1 MANNKVVIDIIA
13 PNTRTFNMLEF
24 VLQQHG
30 KGRFELS
37 RGNRPDLV
45 VVDFDKSDVLS
56 AFRKFRSRFPETPAV
71 LLLNLSEEYETLPDE
86 VRIGAEYLLLK
97 PFAAKDF
104 ISKINECLGGGT
116 PAQPAKVDLAGLA
129 SPHGKENS
137 LTGMKSIPSGNE
149 SSNRKVL
156 PEPSRKSSA
165 PASENTIPLQTSTT
179 GNQPVRLGSRQRT
192 WPPLESEKI
201 AYSFALESE
210 IDMADDAAV
219 KNIWLKTDNKLLGYL
234 KSAISQQVSAPSAIC
249 FSIQDNLN
257 IHISPYA
264 KTVALV
270 GENINLQELAGQ
282 DFINGQ
288 ITVRECAMPDNNLQ
302 LRLEMES
309 FLWKLALHTYRGYL
323 PEGINVNKPVY
334 LKYWPNLTRLEPTP
348 NAMRIASL
356 LCRQPV
362 ALAFIVRILNIPQ
375 RHVFNFYAAAN
386 AAGYAG
392 PAVREVDNMLLPSY
406 PDELGD
412 SAVQGYIDNPVSR
425 NMNAL

>member
-13 PNTRTFNMLEF
+13 PNSRTFNMLEF

-45 VVDFDKSDVLS
+45 VVDFDKSDVLTT
-56 AFRKFRSRFPETPAV
+56 FRKFRSRFPEIPAV
-71 LLLNLSEEYETLPDE
+71 LLLNLPEEYETLPNE
-86 VRIGAEYLLLK
+86 IRIGAEFLLLK

-104 ISKINECLGGGT
+104 ISKINECLGGI
-116 PAQPAKVDLAGLA
+116 PAQTNSTRLA
-129 SPHGKENS
+129 SRSGKEATF
-137 LTGMKSIPSGNE
+137 TGVKSGPPVND
-149 SSNRKVL
+149 SSKRKVS
-156 PEPSRKSSA
+156 PEPSRSTA
-165 PASENTIPLQTSTT
+165 AASENTIPLQTSST
-179 GNQPVRLGSRQRT
+179 GVRLSSRQRIWT
-192 WPPLESEKI
+192 PLESEKI

-219 KNIWLKTDNKLLGYL
+219 KNIWLKTDNRLLGYL
-234 KSAISQQVSAPSAIC
+234 KSVISQQVTAPSAIC
-249 FSIQDNLN
+249 LSIHDNLS
-257 IHISPYA
+257 IHISPFA

-282 DFINGQ
+282 DFSNGN
-288 ITVRECAMPDNNLQ
+288 ISVSESAMPRNNLQ
-302 LRLEMES
+302 FQLELEA
-309 FLWKLALHTYRGYL
+309 FLWKLALYTYGGYL
-323 PEGINVNKPVY
+323 PEGIDVNKPVY

-375 RHVFNFYAAAN
+375 KHVFNFFAAAN
-386 AAGYAG
+386 ATGYAG
-392 PAVREVDNMLLPSY
+392 PAVREVDNMLLPTY

-412 SAVQGYIDNPVSR
+412 SPVHGNIDKSVSQT
-425 NMNAL
+425 MNAL

>member
-1 MANNKVVIDIIA
+1 MTNGKVVIDIIA
-13 PNTRTFNMLEF
+13 PNSRTFNMLEF

-71 LLLNLSEEYETLPDE
+71 LLLNLPEEYETLPDE
-86 VRIGAEYLLLK
+86 VRIVAEYLLLK

-104 ISKINECLGGGT
+104 ISKINECLDGT
-116 PAQPAKVDLAGLA
+116 SAQSAKADSARPASFNDKEASSTRGESLPPGPPQKNGKV
-129 SPHGKENS
+129 
-137 LTGMKSIPSGNE
+137 M
-149 SSNRKVL
+149 
-156 PEPSRKSSA
+156 PEPSRSTA
-165 PASENTIPLQTSTT
+165 AASENTIPLQTSLT

-192 WPPLESEKI
+192 WTPLESEI
-201 AYSFALESE
+201 ISYSFALESE
-210 IDMADDAAV
+210 IDMADDIAV
-219 KNIWLKTDNKLLGYL
+219 KNIWLKTDNRLLGYL
-234 KSAISQQVSAPSAIC
+234 KSVISQQVSAPSAIC
-249 FSIQDNLN
+249 LFIHGAPK

-264 KTVALV
+264 KTVAV
-270 GENINLQELAGQ
+270 AGEDINLAELARQ
-282 DFINGQ
+282 DFSNGQ
-288 ITVRECAMPDNNLQ
+288 IAVRECAMPDSNLLLQ
-302 LRLEMES
+302 LELEA
-309 FLWKLALHTYRGYL
+309 FLWKLALYTYGGYL
-323 PEGINVNKPVY
+323 PEGIDVNKPVY

-356 LCRQPV
+356 LSRQPV

-375 RHVFNFYAAAN
+375 KHVFNYFAAAN
-386 AAGYAG
+386 ATGYAG

-412 SAVQGYIDNPVSR
+412 SPVHGYIDKSVSWS
-425 NMNAL
+425 MNAL

>member
-1 MANNKVVIDIIA
+1 MANSKVVIDMIS

-30 KGRFELS
+30 KGRFELG

-45 VVDFDKSDVLS
+45 VVDFEKSDAKA
-56 AFRKFRSRFPETPAV
+56 AFRKYRSRFPGIPAV
-71 LLLNLSEEYETLPDE
+71 LLLNQAEEYETLPGEDH
-86 VRIGAEYLLLK
+86 IGAEFLLLK

-104 ISKINECLGGGT
+104 ISKIDECLGGV
-116 PAQPAKVDLAGLA
+116 PAQPASLN
-129 SPHGKENS
+129 GKEAS
-137 LTGMKSIPSGNE
+137 LTGAKSRPSVNDPSIKKASPEPQRIIAAEPERTVPLQIPST
-149 SSNRKVL
+149 SN
-156 PEPSRKSSA
+156 
-165 PASENTIPLQTSTT
+165 NT
-179 GNQPVRLGSRQRT
+179 VRPHARPRT
-192 WPPLESEKI
+192 WTPLESENI
-201 AYSFALESE
+201 AYSFALESD

-219 KNIWLKTDNKLLGYL
+219 KSIWLNTDNRLLGYL
-234 KSAISQQVSAPSAIC
+234 KSVISQQVTAPSAIC
-249 FSIQDNLN
+249 LSIAGALE
-257 IHISPYA
+257 IHISPHA
-264 KTVALV
+264 KTVAV
-270 GENINLQELAGQ
+270 AGEDINLPELARQ
-282 DFINGQ
+282 DFSNGQ
-288 ITVRECAMPDNNLQ
+288 ISVSESAMPDDNLLLQ
-302 LRLEMES
+302 LELEA
-309 FLWKLALHTYRGYL
+309 FLWRLALHTYSGYL
-323 PEGINVNKPVY
+323 PKGIDVNKPVY

-412 SAVQGYIDNPVSR
+412 SSIPGYVSKSVSR
-425 NMNAL
+425 NASAS